1 MTKQSAIDF
10 FGSAAELARVL
21 GVSKAAISQW
31 GEQVPMRRQFE
42 IEHVSGGAL
51 RADYSGE
58 LVLTGDSLPIAAS
71 R

>member
-1 MTKQSAIDF
+1 MKTADAIQF
-10 FGSAAELARVL
+10 FGSKSAVAKALRV
-21 GVSKAAISQW
+21 SPAAISQW

-58 LVLTGDSLPIAAS
+58 LVLTGDSLPAAVP

>member
-1 MTKQSAIDF
+1 MKTADAIQF
-10 FGSAAELARVL
+10 FGSKAAIAKALRL
-21 GVSKAAISQW
+21 SPAAISQW

-58 LVLTGDSLPIAAS
+58 LVLTGDSLPAAVP

>member
-1 MTKQSAIDF
+1 MDKQTAIDF
-10 FGSAAELARVL
+10 FGSAAALAKAL
-21 GVSKAAISQW
+21 GVSKSAVSQW

-58 LVLTGDSLPIAAS
+58 LVLTGDSLPAAVP